1 MKTEIKWGLIF
12 ALVLFLWICLEY
24 AVGLHDKY
32 IASHQYVSFI
42 FVIPAAA
49 MMYLALRE
57 KRRTLGGKISF
68 TQAFLCGLGVSVVVS
83 LLSPLTQYIFH
94 RYVNPNFF
102 NDFINYAVNSGKATL
117 EQAQA
122 YFNLKSSMI
131 QGSVGALVMGVIISL
146 ILAAIMRS
154 KRTL

>member
-32 IASHQYVSFI
+32 IASHQYMSFI
-42 FVIPAAA
+42 FIIPAVL
-49 MMYLALRE
+49 MVYLAIRE
-57 KRRTLGGKISF
+57 KRRTLGGNISF

-83 LLSPLTQYIFH
+83 LLSPLIQYIFH

-102 NDFINYAVNSGKATL
+102 NDFINYAVNNGKATL

-122 YFNLKSSMI
+122 YFNLKSYMI
-131 QGSVGALVMGVIISL
+131 QGSVGALVMGVITSL

-154 KRTL
+154 KKAS